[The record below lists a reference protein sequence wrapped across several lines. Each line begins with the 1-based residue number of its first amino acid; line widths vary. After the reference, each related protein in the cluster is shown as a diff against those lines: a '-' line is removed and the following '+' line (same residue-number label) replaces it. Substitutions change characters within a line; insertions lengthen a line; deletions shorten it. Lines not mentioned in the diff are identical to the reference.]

1 MRFLPVIAVIVVLG
15 MTAAAVWTVTG
26 SPDLVDEI
34 PLTPVATPPTTA
46 PEPILVSVD
55 QGQGVQEI
63 ADMLEEAGVID
74 SAIQFRVLVALLGYD
89 KMLQAGEYELDPDAP
104 ALEVV
109 YRMRRGIIS
118 PLFVT
123 VIEGWR
129 LEEIAD
135 ALDEQGVISREDF
148 LDAAVAGNFK
158 FDFLRSLRPATALEG
173 YVFPATYF
181 YRRADSAEDI
191 IQQMLEAMDKN
202 LTPDLR
208 SQARDRGLTVHGVL
222 TLASI
227 IEREAKIQEER
238 PIMAQVF
245 LKRLRLGIPLEAD
258 PTVQYAL
265 ALDADSV
272 EESGY
277 WNTALTDEDLEID
290 SLYNTYRL
298 RGLPPAPI
306 AAPRLESILAVIQPA
321 DTNYLYFVATG
332 DEAGSHAFAE
342 TLEEHQQNVDKY
354 QREGD
359 ETAP

>member
-1 MRFLPVIAVIVVLG
+1 
-15 MTAAAVWTVTG
+15 
-26 SPDLVDEI
+26 
-34 PLTPVATPPTTA
+34 
-46 PEPILVSVD
+46 
-55 QGQGVQEI
+55 
-63 ADMLEEAGVID
+63 
-74 SAIQFRVLVALLGYD
+74 
-89 KMLQAGEYELDPDAP
+89 
-104 ALEVV
+104 
-109 YRMRRGIIS
+109 
-118 PLFVT
+118 
-123 VIEGWR
+123 
-129 LEEIAD
+129 
-135 ALDEQGVISREDF
+135 
-148 LDAAVAGNFK
+148 
-158 FDFLRSLRPATALEG
+158 
-173 YVFPATYF
+173 
-181 YRRADSAEDI
+181 
-191 IQQMLEAMDKN
+191 
-202 LTPDLR
+202 
-208 SQARDRGLTVHGVL
+208 
-222 TLASI
+222 
-227 IEREAKIQEER
+227 
-238 PIMAQVF
+238 MAQVF

-290 SLYNTYRL
+290 SPYNTYRL